1 MQYNEICQ
9 WEDTLP
15 QTRNI
20 EITAMAFPDNTDV
33 EKGDTVVWTNRM
45 NMCHTV
51 TADDGGFD
59 SGVLGKD
66 QSFSQTFDAL
76 GSIGYHC
83 EIHPNMTGTITIT
96 QPGPKTHSIEI
107 TAMAFPDDIAIAVGD
122 TVVWTN
128 RMNMNHTVTADNGEF
143 DSGVLGQNQSFS
155 KVFNSVGTFT
165 YQCQIHPDMTGK
177 VSVSS

>member
-1 MQYNEICQ
+1 MRGLSGWFALSPQPESHGVSATMEGQKVLFGNARLMAKHKI
-9 WEDTLP
+9 DLGNLP
-15 QTRNI
+15 KRAEELAAQAQTP
-20 EITAMAFPDNTDV
+20 MF
-33 EKGDTVVWTNRM
+33 
-45 NMCHTV
+45 
-51 TADDGGFD
+51 
-59 SGVLGKD
+59 L
-66 QSFSQTFDAL
+66 
-76 GSIGYHC
+76 
-83 EIHPNMTGTITIT
+83 
-96 QPGPKTHSIEI
+96 
-107 TAMAFPDDIAIAVGD
+107 AVGD